1 VLVALVLRWP
11 LTPWDGR
18 ADLVVSDVR
27 RSAINLEYFAPTFAE
42 VLASSPAAPEGA
54 STVVGAP
61 ERDQRDSTLLVSSR
75 SVSRIVVEQGATLLD
90 VGDLYA
96 AILAAGGPEGLL
108 PGPTVLHDANVDRPR
123 ERFEFLE
130 ISKPT
135 ALGAIELVPLEAHEA
150 AGAWLLEIRD
160 AR

>member
-1 VLVALVLRWP
+1 VAVAIRWP
-11 LTPWDGR
+11 LTPWDER
-18 ADLVVSDVR
+18 ADRLVADVR
-27 RSAINLEYFAPTFAE
+27 RSAVNLDHFAGTFSE
-42 VLASSPAAPEGA
+42 VLASTPAPPDGA
-54 STVVGAP
+54 FEAVGAP

-75 SVSRIVVEQGATLLD
+75 SVSRVVVEQGSTLLD

-96 AILAAGGPEGLL
+96 AILAAGTPEEML
-108 PGPTVLHDANVDRPR
+108 PGPTVLHDSNVDRPR

-130 ISKPT
+130 VSSPT
-135 ALGAIELVPLEAHEA
+135 SIGGLELVPLEVDAE